1 MDRKEALA
9 QTGAVHFERVVRP
22 GLIDLYE
29 REAACW
35 VVTGDSEWGRAFAT
49 PKEVPE
55 AIAYYRE
62 LRRRAVVSYHISP
75 YGLGKQ
81 PEPFNFDWSTDYY
94 PLGLREARTGN
105 HRLPSHRRAMRMRL
119 HHRESKVRGS
129 GCHPT
134 RHGKQVMLYEIRLQ
148 P

>member
-94 PLGLREARTGN
+94 PLGY
-105 HRLPSHRRAMRMRL
+105 
-119 HHRESKVRGS
+119 VRPG
-129 GCHPT
+129 P
-134 RHGKQVMLYEIRLQ
+134 EITVYHLIGGRCG
-148 P
+148 